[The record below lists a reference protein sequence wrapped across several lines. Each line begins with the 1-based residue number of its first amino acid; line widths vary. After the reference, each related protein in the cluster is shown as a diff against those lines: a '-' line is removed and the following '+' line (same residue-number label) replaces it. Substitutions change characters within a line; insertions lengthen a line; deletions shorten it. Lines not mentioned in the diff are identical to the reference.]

1 MSTLLYRVKV
11 NIYSDKYL
19 TLKSSTDHVFCIP
32 TADAL
37 PAEEVKAEDVDYD
50 YFTSA
55 FENPNSF
62 LRTGWLYQDRD
73 PAFSGEPCNLYLPN
87 AQPFFIEDTDYIE
100 MVFVT
105 SGCKIRRNVIWGGE
119 GAYPYTL
126 INRDGTT
133 TSGVPIPNIF
143 GKHNNLFYA
152 TQAPVILGMSGDTIT
167 SLGVLTISS
176 RYFSP
181 IRWYQTLTG
190 STWTDQGFI
199 DFLNNELIPDAR
211 SDDPY
216 AQGGTSTTREG
227 GTGTF
232 DNRSTPIDFP
242 GLPSISATDAGF
254 MTIFNPT
261 LTQLQDLA
269 SYMWSSAFDV
279 DAFKKIFADPAD
291 VIMGLSIVPV
301 SVASST
307 YKTITIGT
315 ISTGVQ
321 MAVANNQY
329 IELDCGSLNVEEYW
343 GAYLDYSPYTKVEI
357 YLPYIGTRPLSTDDV
372 MGKTVQVKYHVDV
385 LSGACIAYIKCGSSV
400 LYSFTGQCATVLP
413 ITGNDWTSAITGA
426 LSIAGAI
433 GTTIASGGAA
443 APMLAGVASTAVNSL
458 KPEIQKSGCVSGSGG
473 LMAIQTP
480 YLIITRPRQAIP
492 DMQNHYIGYP
502 AFATLQMA
510 DLYGYTEIE
519 SVHLEN
525 IPCTL
530 AELEEIETI
539 LKGGVLF

>member
-11 NIYSDKYL
+11 NIYSDEYV

-32 TADAL
+32 TADSL
-37 PAEEVKAEDVDYD
+37 PAEEVKTDDVGYN
-50 YFTSA
+50 YFSSS

-62 LRTGWLYQDRD
+62 LRAGWLYQDRD
-73 PAFSGEPCNLYLPN
+73 PVFNGEPCNLYLPN

-105 SGCKIRRNVIWGGE
+105 SGCKIRRIQQWS
-119 GAYPYTL
+119 GAGSPEYLL
-126 INRDGTT
+126 IKQDGTST
-133 TSGVPIPNIF
+133 GSAIPNIF
-143 GKHNNLFYA
+143 GHEVNRFYA
-152 TQAPVILGMSGDTIT
+152 TQAPVILEMSGDTVT
-167 SLGVLTISS
+167 SLGVLTISA

-181 IRWYQTLTG
+181 FAWYQTLSG
-190 STWTDQGFI
+190 STWTDQAFI
-199 DFLNNELIPDAR
+199 NFINNDLVPDAR
-211 SDDPY
+211 TDDPY
-216 AQGGTSTTREG
+216 AQGGTSTTRQG

-232 DNRSTPIDFP
+232 DNSSTPVDFP
-242 GLPSISATDAGF
+242 SLPSISATDAGF

-261 LTQLQDLA
+261 LAQLQALSA
-269 SYMWSSAFDV
+269 YMWSSAFDV

-301 SVASST
+301 SVASTT
-307 YKTITIGT
+307 YKTIIIGT
-315 ISTGVQ
+315 VSTGIQ
-321 MAVANNQY
+321 MSVASSQY
-329 IELDCGSLNVEEYW
+329 IEVDCGSLNVEEYW

-372 MGKTVQVKYHVDV
+372 MGKSVQVKYHVDV

-519 SVHLEN
+519 SVHLEG
-525 IPCTL
+525 IPCTQ
-530 AELEEIETI
+530 AELDEILTL